1 MSPIRKNTVT
11 VELTDGTIL
20 GPERVIFA
28 DKLRLE
34 RTARAS
40 NWDMSRDE
48 FRVQSF
54 LSWAALERTKQL
66 AEGTGYEQFLEQLV
80 DIQFNAD
87 AGDDADPTQADTS
100 A

>member
-1 MSPIRKNTVT
+1 MSPIRQNRIT
-11 VELTDGTIL
+11 VELADGTVV
-20 GPERVIFA
+20 GPVRVIFA

-40 NWDMSRDE
+40 NWDISRDE

-54 LSWAALERTKQL
+54 LAWAALNRTGDL
-66 AEGTGYEQFLEQLV
+66 AEGVGYEQFLEQLI
-80 DIQFNAD
+80 DIQFDANSEAD
-87 AGDDADPTQADTS
+87 EDPTTADTS